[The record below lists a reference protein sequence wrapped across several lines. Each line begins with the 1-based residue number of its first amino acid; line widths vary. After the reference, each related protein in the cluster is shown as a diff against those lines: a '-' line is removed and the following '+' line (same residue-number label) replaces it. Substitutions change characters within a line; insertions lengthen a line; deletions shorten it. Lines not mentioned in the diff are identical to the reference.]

1 MTLRKGSKV
10 WVEDKTSAWV
20 AAGVTDF
27 IGKQVQVVTDSGKK
41 VRALS
46 NFEFFSVDFDQ
57 FFLVK
62 WVD

>member
-10 WVEDKTSAWV
+10 WVEDKSSAWV

-41 VRALS
+41 VRKHFQLL
-46 NFEFFSVDFDQ
+46 NFSLLILDQ
-57 FFLVK
+57 FVGHMG
-62 WVD
+62 

>member
-41 VRALS
+41 VRKHFQLL
-46 NFEFFSVDFDQ
+46 NFSLLILDQ
-57 FFLVK
+57 FVGHMG
-62 WVD
+62 